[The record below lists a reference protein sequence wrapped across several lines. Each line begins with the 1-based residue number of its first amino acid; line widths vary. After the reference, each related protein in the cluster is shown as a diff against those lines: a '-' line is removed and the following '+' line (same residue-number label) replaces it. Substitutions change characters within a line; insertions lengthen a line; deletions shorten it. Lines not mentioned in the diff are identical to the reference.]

1 MKPYSTFSDAMRL
14 LALLIVSAG
23 LSMSLNGTVA
33 AQEGMQGH
41 DHGKSATPAQSTG
54 GGKKQ
59 LPCGGPSV
67 IKCPVGMSC
76 VDDPH
81 DKCDPT
87 KDGLNCPGMCVA
99 GGGAEQKVK
108 QPCGG
113 PSRIQC
119 QGGMVCVDDT
129 SDNCDPT
136 RDGLDCKG
144 MCVAR

>member
-1 MKPYSTFSDAMRL
+1 MEPLPRRRACKDTITASPQHRL
-14 LALLIVSAG
+14 NPLAAERNSYP
-23 LSMSLNGTVA
+23 A
-33 AQEGMQGH
+33 A
-41 DHGKSATPAQSTG
+41 
-54 GGKKQ
+54 
-59 LPCGGPSV
+59 
-67 IKCPVGMSC
+67 SC